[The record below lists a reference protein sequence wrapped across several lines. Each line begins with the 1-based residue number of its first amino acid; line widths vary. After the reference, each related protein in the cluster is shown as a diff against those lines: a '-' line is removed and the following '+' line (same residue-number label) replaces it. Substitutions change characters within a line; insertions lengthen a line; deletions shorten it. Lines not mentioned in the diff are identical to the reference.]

1 MKGRRGKE
9 KEEEL
14 KQRIRSLLKEGKT
27 YKKIREETGASSG
40 FIAKV
45 KKEKGGKITLIPGSG
60 KLVYLGQAG
69 REDYY
74 LLLDDTGIHFAML
87 SGNSVIF
94 LNEFDLLF
102 RRLLAMFAA
111 DVER

>member
-1 MKGRRGKE
+1 MRGRRGKE

-14 KQRIRSLLKEGKT
+14 KQRIRSLLEEGKT
-27 YKKIREETGASSG
+27 YKEIREETGASQG
-40 FIAKV
+40 TIAKV
-45 KKEKGGKITLIPGSG
+45 RKEKGGKITLVSRSG
-60 KLVYLGQAG
+60 KLVYLGQDG
-69 REDYY
+69 RADYY

-111 DVER
+111 GIER